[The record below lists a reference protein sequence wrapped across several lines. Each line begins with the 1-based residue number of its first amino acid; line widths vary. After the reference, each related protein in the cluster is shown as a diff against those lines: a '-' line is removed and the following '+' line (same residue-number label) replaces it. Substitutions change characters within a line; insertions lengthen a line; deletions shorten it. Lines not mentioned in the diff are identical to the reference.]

1 MGDMMRFDPL
11 SSLSIG
17 RKLLACFAFLLL
29 AVAAM
34 GGVAVRELS
43 LVGGLSDQLA
53 EHRMPATR
61 IVGKMDALV
70 ARRLSLEFGHIL
82 SSDDQGRQT
91 FHKLM
96 EADDQRMV
104 ELQRKFL
111 ETLPSDEETRLLADF
126 TAARDA
132 YLREV
137 AKVLELSGQD
147 RDAEA
152 HALMMG
158 DVRKLYRATTATLE
172 KLLESNAT
180 RSRAIADAAD
190 QEFASALRIIGTVIV
205 VAAVL
210 TVWLGLLLR
219 AGIAVPII
227 GMTDAMR
234 RLAAKDLTV
243 AVPAVG
249 RRDEVGAMAGAV
261 QVFKESLVESD
272 RLAAAQAAE
281 RQSRERRAAR
291 IEELT
296 GSFEGAVTRVLG
308 QIGAAIGQMEN
319 TAQAMN
325 GNAGETEAQV
335 AAVAAATEQ
344 ASSSVQTVA
353 AAAEELAASIAEIG
367 RQVEQSSAVTLAATE
382 EAERTNAI
390 VGGLA
395 QSSARIGE
403 VVGLINDIASQTN
416 LLALNATIEA
426 ARAGEAGKGFAV
438 VAGEVKNLANQTAK
452 ATEEI
457 SSQIAA
463 VQTQTQAA
471 VAAISSIFARIREVH
486 QIAAG
491 IASAVE
497 EQTAATGEIARNVQ
511 HAAAGTQE
519 VSVSIGAVTQAA
531 SETGA
536 AAGQVL
542 SSAQALGQESVGL
555 QQAVE
560 TFLSGVRAA

>member
-1 MGDMMRFDPL
+1 MRFDPL
-11 SSLSIG
+11 SAMSIG
-17 RKLLACFAFLLL
+17 RKLLVCFAFLLF
-29 AVAAM
+29 AVVAM
-34 GGVAVRELS
+34 GGIAVRELS
-43 LVGGLSDQLA
+43 AIGALSDEVA
-53 EHRMPATR
+53 ERRLPATR

-82 SSDDQGRQT
+82 SADDQGRQT
-91 FHKLM
+91 FQKLI
-96 EADDQRMV
+96 EADDRKTA
-104 ELQRKFL
+104 ELLQNL
-111 ETLPSDEETRLLADF
+111 QDTQPSDEERRLLAEF
-126 TAARDA
+126 SAARA
-132 YLREV
+132 VYVTEV
-137 AKVLELSGQD
+137 AKALDLSNQN

-158 DVRKLYRATTATLE
+158 GVRTLYKATTTTLE
-172 KLLESNAT
+172 KLMEANAE
-180 RSRAIADAAD
+180 RSRAIADSAD
-190 QEFASALRIIGTVIV
+190 AEFSSALKIIGMVIAV
-205 VAAVL
+205 VVVL

-234 RLAAKDLTV
+234 RLAGKDLAV
-243 AVPAVG
+243 AIPAVG

-261 QVFKESLVESD
+261 QVFKDSLIESD
-272 RLAAAQAAE
+272 RLAALQAAE
-281 RQSRERRAAR
+281 HEARERRTAR

-296 GSFEGAVTRVLG
+296 GQFEGAVTRVLG
-308 QIGAAIGQMEN
+308 LIGTAIGQMET
-319 TAQAMN
+319 TAETMN
-325 GNAGETEAQV
+325 GTATQTEAQV

-390 VGGLA
+390 VAGLA

-438 VAGEVKNLANQTAK
+438 VAGEVKNLANQTAR
-452 ATEEI
+452 ATDEI
-457 SSQIAA
+457 AQQIST
-463 VQTQTQAA
+463 VQSQTQQA
-471 VAAISSIFARIREVH
+471 VTAISAIFARIREVH

-519 VSVSIGAVTQAA
+519 VATNIGAVTQAA

-542 SSAQALGQESVGL
+542 SSAQALGEESAGL
-555 QQAVE
+555 SQAVE
-560 TFLSGVRAA
+560 TFLSGVRTA